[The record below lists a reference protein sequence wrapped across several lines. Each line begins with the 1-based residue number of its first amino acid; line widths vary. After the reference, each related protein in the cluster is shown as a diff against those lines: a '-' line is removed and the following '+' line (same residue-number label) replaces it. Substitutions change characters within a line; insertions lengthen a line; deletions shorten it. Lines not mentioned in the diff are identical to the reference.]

1 MFRLIDEKFG
11 GILVFYTLV
20 SSLYNS
26 FKKRN
31 EKKLRKLH
39 DEFLA
44 EAIMRS
50 SKLFF
55 ELGVVSYVLSKILSK
70 PRFLTEKYEDE
81 LGRIENL
88 LKQFESGV
96 GKKTDDEFF
105 DIIKK
110 IEVIINNMEAQ
121 DRRFFLGLL
130 AKGRVKSAATMYA
143 KGVSLGL
150 SAEMSGVEQQEI
162 QKYAGDSMMFDRL
175 KDEIDIRERVKKAR
189 RLLE

>member
-55 ELGVVSYVLSKILSK
+55 ELGVISYVLSKILSK

-88 LKQFESGV
+88 LKQLESGV

>member
-20 SSLYNS
+20 FSLYNS